1 MPPIYVMIKPV
12 SGACNMNCQY
22 CFYKN
27 EMQNR
32 SQALFGKMTDK
43 TLENVVRKTLE
54 FAEGACTFSFQGGEP
69 TLAGLDFYKKL
80 LELEQKYNRK
90 KILIHNVIQTNGY
103 ELNQQWC
110 TFFVENNFLVGISV
124 DGVRTAH
131 DAFRKDQD
139 GNNTY
144 FRVLESVKMLQEAK
158 CQFNILTV
166 VNAKTAPKISRIYE
180 QYRKLGFFW
189 QQYIACLDPI
199 WEMQNRQEYSLTPE
213 AYGQFLI
220 ELFDLWDSDLKKG
233 RQPYIRQFEN
243 YIGILLGQMPESC
256 EQRGVCSYQS
266 VIEADGSVYPC
277 DFYVL
282 DDYKIGNLN
291 ENDFEEMNANR
302 AKIRFVE
309 NSLNY
314 VSKCRECIYFTLC
327 RGGCRRHREQP
338 GTVLGE
344 NWFCQSYQMFFSAR
358 WKRLEEIAEGLKR
371 F

>member
-32 SQALFGKMTDK
+32 SQALYGKMSEQ
-43 TLENVVRKTLE
+43 TLENVVKKTLE
-54 FAEGACTFSFQGGEP
+54 FADGECTFSFQGGEP
-69 TLAGLDFYKKL
+69 TLAGLDFYRKL
-80 LELEQKYNRK
+80 LELEQEYNRK
-90 KILIHNVIQTNGY
+90 KVVVHNVIQTNGY
-103 ELNQQWC
+103 ALNLEWC
-110 TFFVENNFLVGISV
+110 HFFAEQNFLVGLSI

-131 DAFRKDQD
+131 DAFRKDKD
-139 GNNTY
+139 GNQTY
-144 FRVLESVKMLQEAK
+144 FRVLESAKMLQEVG
-158 CQFNILTV
+158 CQFNVLTV

-180 QYRKLGFFW
+180 QYRKQGFAW

-199 WEMQNRQEYSLTPE
+199 WEVQNQQEYSLTPE
-213 AYGQFLI
+213 AYGRFLI
-220 ELFDLWDSDLKKG
+220 ELFDLWELDLQKG

-243 YIGILLGQMPESC
+243 YVGILLGQVPESC

-282 DDYKIGNLN
+282 DDYKLGNLN
-291 ENDFEEMNANR
+291 EDNYEQINANR
-302 AKIRFVE
+302 ARLRFVE
-309 NSLNY
+309 NSLNHTE
-314 VSKCRECIYFTLC
+314 KCRACEYFVLC

-344 NWFCQSYQMFFSAR
+344 NWFCESYKMFFGA
-358 WKRLEEIAEGLKR
+358 RLERLKR
-371 F
+371 IVERV